1 MIKATDFGPDLILG
15 FNQLLR
21 TDLKSKLEILS
32 AHTFLEGL
40 FLDTTATPTST
51 ETAFVLKHVRRLF
64 PALDSDKEPV
74 ATITPSSTSFLRII
88 NIPIIPNL
96 PKDEWM
102 TTTRHML
109 SKQLDKSPV
118 GKLLAKNLKHKPRIM
133 RNSPHSDSCTAWID
147 IHDTMSGAN
156 AAALIGKFIYFGGF
170 SCRIVG
176 AKPHPGSLQCT
187 RCQKWGHHESK
198 CRSQGVR
205 CPLCGGPHR
214 EANHTT
220 YVKVKQDE
228 HHCVNCMSS
237 KHAKNN
243 HASTDRKCPFWQN
256 RFDCDWLKRQ
266 FKHD

>member
-1 MIKATDFGPDLILG
+1 LATNFGPDLILG
-15 FNQLLR
+15 FNQSLR
-21 TDLKSKLEILS
+21 MDLKSQLEILS
-32 AHTFLEGL
+32 VHTFLEGL
-40 FLDTTATPTST
+40 FMDTTATPTSA

-64 PALDSDKEPV
+64 PAKDSDKEPV
-74 ATITPSSTSFLRII
+74 ATITPSSTSFLKIVDV
-88 NIPIIPNL
+88 PIIPDL

-102 TTTRHML
+102 TTMRHTL
-109 SKQLDKSPV
+109 TKQLDKSLV

-133 RNSPHSDSCTAWID
+133 RNSPHSNSCMAWID

-170 SCRIVG
+170 SCRIIG

-187 RCQKWGHHESK
+187 QCQKWGHHASK
-198 CRSQGVR
+198 CHSQSAC

-214 EANHTT
+214 EDNHTS

-228 HHCVNCMSS
+228 QHCVNCTSA
-237 KHAKNN
+237 KRVKNN

-256 RFDCDWLKRQ
+256 RFDRDWLKRQ
-266 FKHD
+266 FKRD

>member
-21 TDLKSKLEILS
+21 TDPKSKLEILS
-32 AHTFLEGL
+32 AYTFLEGL
-40 FLDTTATPTST
+40 FLDTTATPTSAK
-51 ETAFVLKHVRRLF
+51 TAFVLKHVHHLF

-74 ATITPSSTSFLRII
+74 ATITPSSTSFLNII

-109 SKQLDKSPV
+109 SKQFDKSPV
-118 GKLLAKNLKHKPRIM
+118 GKLLAKNIKHKLRIM
-133 RNSPHSDSCTAWID
+133 HNSPHSDSCTAWID

-156 AAALIGKFIYFGGF
+156 AAALIGKFIYFGSF

-187 RCQKWGHHESK
+187 QCQKWGHHESK
-198 CRSQGVR
+198 CHSQSMR
-205 CPLCGGPHR
+205 CPLCGGPHHK
-214 EANHTT
+214 ANHTM

-228 HHCVNCMSS
+228 HHCVNCTSS
-237 KHAKNN
+237 KRAKNN
-243 HASTDRKCPFWQN
+243 HASMDHKCLFWQN
-256 RFDCDWLKRQ
+256 RFDCNWLKRQ
-266 FKHD
+266 FKCN